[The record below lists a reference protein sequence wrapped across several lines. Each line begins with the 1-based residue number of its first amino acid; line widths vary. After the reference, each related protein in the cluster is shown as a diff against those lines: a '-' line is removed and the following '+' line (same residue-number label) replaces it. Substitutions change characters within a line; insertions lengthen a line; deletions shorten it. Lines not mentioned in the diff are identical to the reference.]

1 MTQLTK
7 RLANRLGFFTGNQ
20 YFHFHMHD
28 SITSSMAL
36 MILYMG

>member
-7 RLANRLGFFTGNQ
+7 HLANLLRFFIGNQ

-28 SITSSMAL
+28 FITSSMAL
-36 MILYMG
+36 MI